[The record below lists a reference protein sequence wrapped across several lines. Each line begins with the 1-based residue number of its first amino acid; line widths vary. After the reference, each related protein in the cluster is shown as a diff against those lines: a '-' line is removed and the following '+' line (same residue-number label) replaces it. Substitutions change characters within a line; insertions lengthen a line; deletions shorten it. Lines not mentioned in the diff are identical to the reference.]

1 MKAMFHQKQT
11 TMKNF
16 LVILISLAI
25 PIVATSQKQWTLAD
39 CINHALQ
46 HNIQIQ
52 QASIVSQ
59 SNQSQWRQ
67 ARHNRLPSVNATVS
81 DGFGFGR
88 TLGPDNIFINQNSNT
103 LDGSLSLNVPVFQG
117 LRITNEIA
125 ARKHDF
131 MAGAADHERI
141 QNDVSLTVVSFFLN
155 VLLHKEHL
163 KIAEQQLALTDTLLH
178 RIEVLVTSGREP
190 ISRLYE
196 LKAQAATDAFNITN
210 VERNLR
216 FALLDLAQLL
226 NLEDVENFNI
236 TAPDFDFDI
245 SQTPIPVVIFENA
258 IVALPNVRAEEHRLE
273 SSRRNLDVA
282 RSGHF
287 PTVSLGASTSTNYFY
302 MFGNEFPNAPFGSQI
317 EQNWRSFVGV
327 SVSIPIFNRFAVRTN
342 VSQSRLQIEHQ
353 ELQVTHARNAIYN
366 DIQRAMLNAHVSRD
380 RYIAAA
386 NAVRA
391 NQRSLEFVEQA
402 FTSGRATF
410 FDMQQSRNNLERAL
424 SEQIQAKYEFIF
436 NVKVL
441 DFYNGQEIGL

>member
-1 MKAMFHQKQT
+1 MKKHY
-11 TMKNF
+11 N
-16 LVILISLAI
+16 ILLLLTLPAFAI
-25 PIVATSQKQWTLAD
+25 AQNPWTLRQSID
-39 CINHALQ
+39 HALQ

-59 SNQSQWRQ
+59 NNQSQWRQ

-81 DGFGFGR
+81 DGFSFGR
-88 TLGPDNIFINQNSNT
+88 TLGPDNIFINQNSNFA
-103 LDGSLSLNVPVFQG
+103 DGSLSVNVPIFQG
-117 LRITNEIA
+117 LRTTNEIA

-131 MAGAADHERI
+131 MAGVADHERI
-141 QNDVSLTVVSFFLN
+141 RNDVSLTVVSFFLN

-178 RIEVLVTSGREP
+178 RIEVLVRSGREP

-196 LKAQAATDAFNITN
+196 LKAQVATDAFNITN
-210 VERNLR
+210 AERNLR

-226 NLEDVENFNI
+226 NLEDVENFTI

-273 SSRRNLDVA
+273 SSRRSLDVA

-287 PTVSLGASTSTNYFY
+287 PTVSLGASTSTGYFY
-302 MFGNEFPNAPFGSQI
+302 MFGGEFPNASFSSQI

-327 SVSIPIFNRFAVRTN
+327 SVNIPIFNRFAVRTS

-353 ELQVTHARNAIYN
+353 EFQVRQARNEIYN

-380 RYIAAA
+380 RYMAAA

-391 NQRSLEFVEQA
+391 NQRSFEFVEQA

-424 SEQIQAKYEFIF
+424 SERIQAKYEFIF
-436 NVKVL
+436 HVKVL
-441 DFYNGQEIGL
+441 DFYNGREIGL